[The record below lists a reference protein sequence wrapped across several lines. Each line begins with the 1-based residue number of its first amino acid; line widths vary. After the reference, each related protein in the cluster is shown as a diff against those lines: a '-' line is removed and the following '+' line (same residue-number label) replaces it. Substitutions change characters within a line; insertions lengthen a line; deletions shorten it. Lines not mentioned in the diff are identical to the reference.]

1 MYGIIDFVF
10 EYVQVGMVFHATLFK
25 LRPIFY
31 ICFAFV
37 QCISNIKMN
46 DTESKSLPEF
56 FFIS

>member
-37 QCISNIKMN
+37 QCISNYKN
-46 DTESKSLPEF
+46 E
-56 FFIS
+56 